1 MCMLACVL
9 IPETNSFS
17 SLRFT
22 LNVIQASWLQ
32 FLGRLF
38 QVDRIKW
45 VSNVR
50 PPVRMSVR
58 PQKVSLISMKFG
70 M

>member
-1 MCMLACVL
+1 MLVCVL